1 MREAFKFAAWA
12 VLCFVLLGCETEV
25 KKTGQH
31 AMVPGVSSTEITI
44 GSSLALEGHASYL
57 GTQTLRGAL
66 SYLRNVNALGGVHGR
81 LITLQAI
88 NDGYDPTR
96 CLANTHQLI
105 SSGNVFSLFGFVG
118 TPTTVRVLPLIE
130 DAQIPLIGAFT
141 GANALRVPFNPYVF
155 NIRASYYQETKAAV
169 DLLVSRMKYKRI
181 AVFYQYDAYGF
192 DGLMGT
198 ELALR
203 EVGLAPVARGSY
215 VRGGVDIDEALQ
227 RIVGAQPD
235 AVVLVGT
242 YEPCAEFIKKAD
254 ALGLDAAFFN
264 LSFVGAEELA
274 RRLPDDIKG
283 EVLVS
288 QVVPPPSAPQVRE
301 LMGIADDYVRHLK
314 EFYPDDVPNA
324 VGLEGYL
331 NARVLVEGL
340 RRAGRNLTRESF
352 MNALESMDEFPL
364 GGYAS
369 VAFTPKDHQGLDMV
383 YYTVLDNGEFKL
395 IDDTDLLLKRSALVK
410 IEEPVKQ

>member
-1 MREAFKFAAWA
+1 MREAFKFVAWA
-12 VLCFVLLGCETEV
+12 VLCFVLLGCEPEERSAAQQEV
-25 KKTGQH
+25 
-31 AMVPGVSSTEITI
+31 VPGVSSTEITL

-57 GTQTLRGAL
+57 GIQTLRGAL

-81 LITLQAI
+81 LIALEAI
-88 NDGYDPTR
+88 DDGYDPTR
-96 CLANTHQLI
+96 CLANTHQLV
-105 SSGNVFSLFGFVG
+105 SSGNIFALFGFVG
-118 TPTTVRVLPLIE
+118 TPTTARVLPLIE
-130 DAQIPLIGAFT
+130 DARIPLVGAFT
-141 GANALRVPFNPYVF
+141 GANALREPFNRYVF

-169 DLLVSRMKYKRI
+169 NLLVSNLKYKRI

-242 YEPCAEFIKKAD
+242 YEPCAEFIKQAD

-274 RRLPDDIKG
+274 RRLPDNIKG
-283 EVLVS
+283 DVFVS
-288 QVVPPPSAPQVRE
+288 QVVPPPAAPRVHE
-301 LMGIADDYVRHLK
+301 LMGIAEDYARHLH
-314 EFYPDDVPNA
+314 EYYPEDVPNA

-331 NARVLVEGL
+331 NARILVEGL

-352 MNALESMDEFPL
+352 MDALESMDVFPL
-364 GGYAS
+364 GGDAS
-369 VAFTPKDHQGLDMV
+369 IAFSPKDHQGLDMV
-383 YYTVLDNGEFKL
+383 YYTVLDDGEFKL
-395 IDDTDLLLKRSALVK
+395 IDDTDLQLKRSALVK

>member
-1 MREAFKFAAWA
+1 MREAFKFTAWA

-25 KKTGQH
+25 KKTGQY
-31 AMVPGVSSTEITI
+31 AMVPGVSSTEVTL
-44 GSSLALEGHASYL
+44 GSSLALDGHASYL

-81 LITLQAI
+81 LITLQTI

-96 CLANTHQLI
+96 CLANTQQLI

-169 DLLVSRMKYKRI
+169 DLLVSRMKYRRV

-215 VRGGVDIDEALQ
+215 VRGGIDIDEALQ

-242 YEPCAEFIKKAD
+242 YKPCAEFIKKAD
-254 ALGLDAAFFN
+254 ALGLNAAFFN

-274 RRLPDDIKG
+274 RRLPDDISG
-283 EVLVS
+283 EVFVS
-288 QVVPPPSAPQVRE
+288 QVVPPPSAPQVRN
-301 LMGIADDYVRHLK
+301 LMGIADDYVRHLQ
-314 EFYPDDVPNA
+314 EYYPDDVPSA

-369 VAFTPKDHQGLDMV
+369 VAFTPNDHQGLDMV
-383 YYTVLDNGEFKL
+383 YYTVFDNGEFKL

-410 IEEPVKQ
+410 LEEPGKQ

>member
-1 MREAFKFAAWA
+1 MRGAFKFAAWA
-12 VLCFVLLGCETEV
+12 VLVFALLGCETEV
-25 KKTGQH
+25 KQLVQH
-31 AMVPGVSSTEITI
+31 TTVPGVSSTEITL

-88 NDGYDPTR
+88 DDGYDPTR

-105 SSGNVFSLFGFVG
+105 STGNVFSLFGFVG

-130 DAQIPLIGAFT
+130 DAQIPLVGAFT
-141 GANALRVPFNPYVF
+141 GANALRVPFNPFVF

-169 DLLVSRMKYKRI
+169 DLLVSRMKRKRI

-215 VRGGVDIDEALQ
+215 VRGGVDIDEALH

-242 YEPCAEFIKKAD
+242 YEPCAEFIKKAN
-254 ALGLDAAFFN
+254 ALGLDAVFFN

-283 EVLVS
+283 NVLVS
-288 QVVPPPSAPQVRE
+288 QVVPPPSAPQVHD
-301 LMGIADDYVRHLK
+301 LMGIADDYLRHLK
-314 EFYPDDVPNA
+314 EFYPDDVPSA

-352 MNALESMDEFPL
+352 MKALESMNEFPL
-364 GGYAS
+364 GGCAS
-369 VAFTPKDHQGLDMV
+369 VAFTPEDHQGLDMV
-383 YYTVLDNGEFKL
+383 YFTVLDDGEFKL
-395 IDDTDLLLKRSALVK
+395 IDDTDRLLKRRALVK
-410 IEEPVKQ
+410 LEEPIQ

>member
-1 MREAFKFAAWA
+1 MRLAFKFATWA
-12 VLCFVLLGCETEV
+12 VFCIALLGCETKLEKPAQYV
-25 KKTGQH
+25 R
-31 AMVPGVSSTEITI
+31 VPGVSSTEITI

-57 GTQTLRGAL
+57 GTQTLRGAQ

-81 LITLQAI
+81 LITLQAMD
-88 NDGYDPTR
+88 DGYDPTR
-96 CLANTHQLI
+96 CLANTHRLV
-105 SSGNVFSLFGFVG
+105 SSGNIFSLFGFVG

-130 DAQIPLIGAFT
+130 EAKIPLVGAFS

-169 DLLVSRMKYKRI
+169 ELLVSQMQCKRI

-215 VRGGVDIDEALQ
+215 VRGAVDIDEALHK
-227 RIVGAQPD
+227 IVTAQPD

-242 YEPCAEFIKKAD
+242 YEPCAEFITKAD

-274 RRLPDDIKG
+274 RLLPDDIKG
-283 EVLVS
+283 DVLVS
-288 QVVPPPSAPQVRE
+288 QVVPPPFSPQVHE
-301 LMGIADDYVRHLK
+301 LMGIAEEYVRHLK
-314 EFYPDDVPNA
+314 ELYPDDVPNA
-324 VGLEGYL
+324 VGLEGYV
-331 NARVLVEGL
+331 NARVMVEGL

-352 MNALESMDEFPL
+352 MKALESMGKFPL
-364 GGYAS
+364 GGKAS
-369 VAFTPKDHQGLDMV
+369 VAFTPEDHQGLEMV
-383 YYTVLDNGEFKL
+383 YYTVLEDGEFKL
-395 IDDTDLLLKRSALVK
+395 IDDTYLHLKRSAAVK
-410 IEEPVKQ
+410 FEEQVTQ

>member
-1 MREAFKFAAWA
+1 MREAFKFVAWA
-12 VLCFVLLGCETEV
+12 VLCFVLLGCEPEERSAAQQEV
-25 KKTGQH
+25 
-31 AMVPGVSSTEITI
+31 VPGVSSTEITL

-57 GTQTLRGAL
+57 GIQTLRGAL

-81 LITLQAI
+81 LIALEAI
-88 NDGYDPTR
+88 DDGYDPTR
-96 CLANTHQLI
+96 CLANTHQLV
-105 SSGNVFSLFGFVG
+105 SSGNIFALFGFVG
-118 TPTTVRVLPLIE
+118 TPTTARVLPLIE
-130 DAQIPLIGAFT
+130 DARIPLVGAFT
-141 GANALRVPFNPYVF
+141 GANALREPFNRYVF

-169 DLLVSRMKYKRI
+169 NLLVSNLKYKRI

-242 YEPCAEFIKKAD
+242 YEPCAEFIKQAD

-274 RRLPDDIKG
+274 RRLPDNIKG
-283 EVLVS
+283 DVFVS
-288 QVVPPPSAPQVRE
+288 QVVPPPAAPRVHE
-301 LMGIADDYVRHLK
+301 LMGIAEDYARHLR
-314 EFYPDDVPNA
+314 EYYPEDVPNA

-331 NARVLVEGL
+331 NARILVEGL

-352 MNALESMDEFPL
+352 MDALESMDVFPL
-364 GGYAS
+364 GGDAS
-369 VAFTPKDHQGLDMV
+369 IAFSPKDHQGLDMV
-383 YYTVLDNGEFKL
+383 YYTVLDDGEFKL
-395 IDDTDLLLKRSALVK
+395 IDDTDLQLKRSALVK

>member
-31 AMVPGVSSTEITI
+31 AMVPGVSSTEITL

-57 GTQTLRGAL
+57 GKQTLRGAL

-169 DLLVSRMKYKRI
+169 DLLVSRMKYKRV

-288 QVVPPPSAPQVRE
+288 QVVPPPSAPQVRD
-301 LMGIADDYVRHLK
+301 LMGIADDYVRHLN
-314 EFYPDDVPNA
+314 EFYPEDVPNA

-395 IDDTDLLLKRSALVK
+395 IDDTDLLLKRNALVK
-410 IEEPVKQ
+410 LEEPVKQ

>member
-1 MREAFKFAAWA
+1 MRNALKFAACA
-12 VLCFVLLGCETEV
+12 VLCVVLLGCETEV
-25 KKTGQH
+25 KKTVQH
-31 AMVPGVSSTEITI
+31 ATVPGVSSTEITL

-57 GTQTLRGAL
+57 GIQTLRGAL
-66 SYLRNVNALGGVHGR
+66 CYLRNVNALGGVHGR

-96 CLANTHQLI
+96 CLANTHELI
-105 SSGNVFSLFGFVG
+105 SRGNVFSLFGFVG

-130 DAQIPLIGAFT
+130 EAQIPLIGAFT

-169 DLLVSRMKYKRI
+169 DLLVSKMKCKRI

-192 DGLMGT
+192 DGLTGT

-215 VRGGVDIDEALQ
+215 VRGRMNIDEALQ

-254 ALGLDAAFFN
+254 ALGLDAVFFN
-264 LSFVGAEELA
+264 VSFVGAEELA
-274 RRLPDDIKG
+274 RRLPDGIKG
-283 EVLVS
+283 DVLVS
-288 QVVPPPSAPQVRE
+288 QVVPPPSAHQVGD

-314 EFYPDDVPNA
+314 VYYPEDVPSA

-340 RRAGRNLTRESF
+340 RRAGRSLTRECF
-352 MNALESMDEFPL
+352 MNALESMDLPL

-369 VAFTPKDHQGLDMV
+369 VAFTPNDHQGLDMV

-395 IDDTDLLLKRSALVK
+395 IDDIDRLLKRSALVK
-410 IEEPVKQ
+410 LEEPVIQ

>member
-1 MREAFKFAAWA
+1 MRVAFKFAAWA
-12 VLCFVLLGCETEV
+12 MFCLALCGCDGDGYEPLRYT
-25 KKTGQH
+25 Q
-31 AMVPGVSSTEITI
+31 VPGVSSTEITL
-44 GSSLALEGHASYL
+44 GSSLPLKGHASYL

-88 NDGYDPTR
+88 DDGYDPTR

-105 SSGNVFSLFGFVG
+105 STGNVFSLFGFVG

-130 DAQIPLIGAFT
+130 EAEIPLVGAFT

-155 NIRASYYQETKAAV
+155 NVRASYYQETKAAV
-169 DLLVSRMKYKRI
+169 ELLVSRMKYKRI

-198 ELALR
+198 EIALR
-203 EVGLAPVARGSY
+203 EHGLAPVARGSY
-215 VRGGVDIDEALQ
+215 VRGGVDIEEALQ
-227 RIVGAQPD
+227 RIVKAQPD

-242 YEPCAEFIKKAD
+242 CKPCAEFIIQAD
-254 ALGLDAAFFN
+254 ARGLDAAFFN

-283 EVLVS
+283 DVLVS
-288 QVVPPPSAPQVRE
+288 QVVPPPTSMQVDE
-301 LMGIADDYVRHLK
+301 LMGIAEEYVRHLH
-314 EFYPDDVPNA
+314 EYYPEDVPNA
-324 VGLEGYL
+324 VGLEGYV
-331 NARVLVEGL
+331 NARVIVEGL
-340 RRAGRNLTRESF
+340 RRAGRNLTRERF
-352 MNALESMDEFPL
+352 MKAMESMREFPL

-369 VAFTPKDHQGLDMV
+369 VGFSSKDHQGLDSV
-383 YYTVLDNGEFKL
+383 YYTILNNGEFIL
-395 IDDTDLLLKRSALVK
+395 MDDIDRQVKQNALVK
-410 IEEPVKQ
+410 REEPVTK

>member
-1 MREAFKFAAWA
+1 MREAFKFVAWA
-12 VLCFVLLGCETEV
+12 VLCFVLLGCEPEERSAAQQEV
-25 KKTGQH
+25 
-31 AMVPGVSSTEITI
+31 VPGVSSTEITL

-57 GTQTLRGAL
+57 GVQTLRGAL

-81 LITLQAI
+81 LIALEAI
-88 NDGYDPTR
+88 DDGYDPTR
-96 CLANTHQLI
+96 CLANTHQLV
-105 SSGNVFSLFGFVG
+105 SSGNIFALFGFVG

-130 DAQIPLIGAFT
+130 DAQIPLVGAFT
-141 GANALRVPFNPYVF
+141 GANALREPFNRYVF

-169 DLLVSRMKYKRI
+169 NLLVSNLKYKRI

-227 RIVGAQPD
+227 RVVGAQPD

-242 YEPCAEFIKKAD
+242 YEPCAEFIKQAD

-274 RRLPDDIKG
+274 RRLPDNIKG
-283 EVLVS
+283 DVFVS
-288 QVVPPPSAPQVRE
+288 QVVPPPAAPRVHE
-301 LMGIADDYVRHLK
+301 LMGIAEDYVRHLR
-314 EFYPDDVPNA
+314 EYYPEDVPNA

-331 NARVLVEGL
+331 NARILVEGL

-352 MNALESMDEFPL
+352 MDALESMDVFPL
-364 GGYAS
+364 GGDAS
-369 VAFTPKDHQGLDMV
+369 IAFTSKDHQGLDMV
-383 YYTVLDNGEFKL
+383 YYTVLDDGEFKL
-395 IDDTDLLLKRSALVK
+395 IDDTDLQLKRSALVK